1 MNNLSKS
8 IREILRRAGAGFAAA
23 QQGEYLHGWL
33 PAMAER
39 PASPLSLLN
48 DTVRPPKDSRTVSPE
63 HAGCAGA
70 H

>member
-1 MNNLSKS
+1 MNNLSRS

-48 DTVRPPKDSRTVSPE
+48 DTAHLPKDSHAVPPG